1 MRVVPLNG
9 TDEKGGKEMF
19 DLFKKKP
26 TSDEMQ
32 TKILIS
38 QKKLEKRE
46 AQLKDRRDKARAEAK
61 EALAKGDERG
71 FRVASKEFGGAQ
83 GQLNTVG
90 TMVEMGSTMKNALE
104 DQQNITEIVQI
115 GQELAE
121 AQKAMG
127 FDTQK
132 MEQAITNIR
141 SSVEKV
147 NATTEILQMQMET
160 LNTSPEGNR
169 EQESLKAELMAEM
182 KADTATTDK
191 LEDKIKK
198 ERDAA

>member
-1 MRVVPLNG
+1 
-9 TDEKGGKEMF
+9 MF

-46 AQLKDRRDKARAEAK
+46 AQLKDRRDKARTEAK
-61 EALAKGDERG
+61 DALSKGDERG

-83 GQLNTVG
+83 NQLNTVG

-198 ERDAA
+198 ERDLA

>member
-1 MRVVPLNG
+1 ML
-9 TDEKGGKEMF
+9 

-26 TSDEMQ
+26 TSEEMQ
-32 TKILIS
+32 TKIMIS

-46 AQLKDRRDKARAEAK
+46 AQLKDKRDKARAEAK
-61 EALAKGDERG
+61 DALAKGDERG
-71 FRVASKEFGGAQ
+71 FRVASKGFAGAQ

-115 GQELAE
+115 GQELAY

-141 SSVEKV
+141 SSVDKV

-160 LNTSPEGNR
+160 LQASPEGNK

-182 KADTATTDK
+182 NADSATNQK
-191 LEDKIKK
+191 LEEKIKK
-198 ERDAA
+198 EKELA